1 MCTKAAV
8 ALAFPLWNDRF
19 AIYSYVII
27 DTDEIP
33 GFFLWLENHIFI
45 ARAVKIL
52 FFIFHHIGVAMVT
65 NRISQLQESF
75 PLKRAAGS
83 FEISS
88 VKIQ

>member
-19 AIYSYVII
+19 AIYSCYYRYWWNTRIFPLTRKSYLHRARSE
-27 DTDEIP
+27 DTI
-33 GFFLWLENHIFI
+33 
-45 ARAVKIL
+45 
-52 FFIFHHIGVAMVT
+52 FIFHHIGVAMVT

>member
-33 GFFLWLENHIFI
+33 GFFLWLENHHR
-45 ARAVKIL
+45 ARSEDTI
-52 FFIFHHIGVAMVT
+52 FIFHHIGVAMVT

>member
-33 GFFLWLENHIFI
+33 GFFLWLKNHIFV
-45 ARAVKIL
+45 ARSEDII
-52 FFIFHHIGVAMVT
+52 FIFHHIGVAMVT

-88 VKIQ
+88 VQIQ

>member
-27 DTDEIP
+27 DTDDIP
-33 GFFLWLENHIFI
+33 GFFLWLKNHIFI
-45 ARAVKIL
+45 ARSEDTI
-52 FFIFHHIGVAMVT
+52 FIFHHIGVAMVT
-65 NRISQLQESF
+65 NRICQLQESF

-88 VKIQ
+88 LQIQ